1 MCIWLCLCVPQ
12 VFEEKGLSLAG
23 AAAPEVTPEQ
33 VVAELV
39 PAAAPPLKE
48 SGTEK
53 NLSGDELN
61 SCCSS

>member
-1 MCIWLCLCVPQ
+1 M
-12 VFEEKGLSLAG
+12 FEEKGLSLAG

-39 PAAAPPLKE
+39 RAAAPPLKE

-61 SCCSS
+61 G